1 MAMDWT
7 DPNPRLARIEQ
18 RLQELE
24 TQVMILSA
32 AAGLP
37 YVPSPLPG
45 PQGNVP
51 QIPQEIIDLAHSG
64 RKIEAIKQY
73 RALTGANLEDS
84 KNVVDRL

>member
-1 MAMDWT
+1 MAGDTDWS
-7 DPNPRLARIEQ
+7 NPSARFARIEQ

-37 YVPSPLPG
+37 YMPA
-45 PQGNVP
+45 PQANIP

-73 RALTGANLEDS
+73 RALTGASLEDA
-84 KNVVDRL
+84 KNAVELL